1 MKFVNRVVFQP
12 PAPPS
17 YGPESFPGDL
27 MILNGVV
34 CLGFPNPN
42 PASNLLIHFH
52 GNAEDLGLIN
62 PMMQKM
68 RDQLNVH
75 VLAVEYPGYGLM
87 EGKPGTKAINKC
99 AFQVY
104 RFVTEKLNWPSQKII
119 LCGYSIGTG
128 PAAKLAAEHP
138 VGALLMV
145 APYRSLKRVAS
156 HHMGCF
162 GKAMVSSRWKNEASL
177 ASVTCP
183 TLIFHGQDDKLIPP
197 KHAERL
203 YRASAAAAK
212 TLHLAPGCG
221 HSRIDRAALVAA
233 VRGFLREFVQLGP
246 GGADADG
253 FARALVLHQGFEQR
267 LPARAGRHAPGPAA
281 LPRRLTRPWRQRAPL
296 GLVVP
301 PLPARGQSKGCG
313 RRKPLPQ
320 GGVEKGNGEERQFS
334 NVFDPRCIL

>member
-1 MKFVNRVVFQP
+1 
-12 PAPPS
+12 
-17 YGPESFPGDL
+17 
-27 MILNGVV
+27 
-34 CLGFPNPN
+34 
-42 PASNLLIHFH
+42 
-52 GNAEDLGLIN
+52 
-62 PMMQKM
+62 
-68 RDQLNVH
+68 
-75 VLAVEYPGYGLM
+75 
-87 EGKPGTKAINKC
+87 
-99 AFQVY
+99 
-104 RFVTEKLNWPSQKII
+104 
-119 LCGYSIGTG
+119 
-128 PAAKLAAEHP
+128 
-138 VGALLMV
+138 MV

-267 LPARAGRHAPGPAA
+267 LPPAPERRPSAVGGCLRALAA
-281 LPRRLTRPWRQRAPL
+281 TRLGRRLF
-296 GLVVP
+296 
-301 PLPARGQSKGCG
+301 PA
-313 RRKPLPQ
+313 
-320 GGVEKGNGEERQFS
+320 
-334 NVFDPRCIL
+334 D